1 MAAKKQL
8 TAEEEAE
15 LSRLW
20 KKLVKLYHPDRFAH
34 EPDKLE
40 TYHKLTAAINQAK
53 DSGNIKTLR
62 EIAEDPHAF
71 ILRQGWASL
80 DFSDEAE
87 LAQLRRLHETLQLE
101 IIAVLESLNRLRE
114 SPDYELCQLS
124 EQKPGV
130 LDELAAERAALL
142 EKESAE
148 LERQASRLAEEIKE
162 LSGEAHT
169 RIT

>member
-1 MAAKKQL
+1 M
-8 TAEEEAE
+8 
-15 LSRLW
+15 
-20 KKLVKLYHPDRFAH
+20 YHPDRFAH
-34 EPDKLE
+34 EPDKAG
-40 TYHKLTAAINQAK
+40 HVSQA
-53 DSGNIKTLR
+53 DHRHQPGEDAGDIQTLR

-71 ILRQGWASL
+71 ILRHGWATL

-124 EQKPGV
+124 EQKPGM
-130 LDELAAERAALL
+130 LDELAAERKTLL

-148 LERQASRLAEEIKE
+148 LEKQAGKLAEEIRE
-162 LSGEAHT
+162 LSATT